1 MTQYENKC
9 FEELRVEDYMAGN
22 KGQQQQPQQT
32 AAGGFGGFG
41 TAAQPG
47 ENNCWARH
55 EFLRLV
61 LSSLIL
67 WIHDSVI
74 NSSVLCHTRRCR
86 TFV

>member
-1 MTQYENKC
+1 MSQYENKS

-47 ENNCWARH
+47 ENNFWARR
-55 EFLRLV
+55 EFSLLVVSRLR
-61 LSSLIL
+61 L
-67 WIHDSVI
+67 WIHDSFI
-74 NSSVLCHTRRCR
+74 NSSFLCHSRRL
-86 TFV
+86 